1 MLLQFLAALLF
12 VQVPTTSPNA
22 WMADSSATVVVRE
35 IHLNG
40 NRRTKERIILRELD
54 FRPGDTLR
62 TDELSERLEK
72 NRRKVFNTN
81 LFVTVSARIDYLNAR
96 EIDVEFDLRE
106 QWYVLGFPVFQL
118 ADRNFNEWWYD
129 RGRDLS
135 RTIYGVNL
143 RHRNVRGRAEELRLN
158 LETGFAS
165 YVDVSYRIPYLDRKQ
180 KIGLTV
186 GASYQT
192 TKNLAYRTNLDKLVF
207 LRSEQT
213 LRDRVYA
220 NVVLRRR
227 NKFYDFQY
235 LELRYT
241 TQTVADTIARLN
253 PYYFL
258 DSRTRQRFWL
268 LSYTYLYDFRDKAQ
282 YPLRGHVWGANLTQW
297 GLLPTD
303 DVHQTEMTLNY
314 YRFLPLGK
322 RWFVS
327 FVTEAK
333 TSFPAS
339 QPFPQT
345 RGLGYFG
352 DLVRGYERYVVDG
365 QSYAYLR
372 NTLKFQALDRTFFL
386 KPLRKIRQFN
396 TLPLAIYPN
405 VYADVGYADNR
416 FTNRNNSRLANR
428 LLFGGGVGL
437 DFVTWY
443 NVVIRLNYSIN
454 REGQRGFYFT
464 AGREF

>member
-1 MLLQFLAALLF
+1 MLAQLLSALLF
-12 VQVPTTSPNA
+12 FQQPAVSVPT
-22 WMADSSATVVVRE
+22 DSAATVVVRE

-54 FRPGDTLR
+54 FHPGDTL
-62 TDELSERLEK
+62 TTAGLSDRLEK

-81 LFVTVSARIDYLNAR
+81 LFVTAGVRINYLTAR

-106 QWYVLGFPVFQL
+106 QWYILGYPVFQF

-135 RTIYGVNL
+135 RTIYGINL

-165 YVDVSYRIPYLDRKQ
+165 YVDLSYRIPYIDKKQ
-180 KIGLTV
+180 KLGLTV

-192 TKNLAYRTNLDKLVF
+192 TKNLAYRTNADKLIF

-213 LRDRVYA
+213 LRDRFFA
-220 NVVLRRR
+220 NGVLRRR

-258 DSRTRQRFWL
+258 QSRTQQRFWL
-268 LSYTYLYDFRDKAQ
+268 LSYSYAYDFRDKAQ
-282 YPLRGHVWGANLTQW
+282 YPLRGYVLGATASQW
-297 GLLPTD
+297 GLLPGD
-303 DVHQTEMTLNY
+303 DVHQTDLSVAY
-314 YRFLPLGK
+314 ARYLPLGK
-322 RWFVS
+322 RWFTS
-327 FVTEAK
+327 LILRGK
-333 TSFPAS
+333 TSLPQQ
-339 QPFPQT
+339 QPFTQT
-345 RGLGYFG
+345 RGLGYG
-352 DLVRGYERYVVDG
+352 TDLVRGYERYVVDG
-365 QSYAYLR
+365 QSYGLGR
-372 NTLKFQALDRTFFL
+372 STLKFQALDRTFFL
-386 KPLRKIRQFN
+386 KPLRRLRQFN

-405 VYADVGYADNR
+405 VYADLGYVANG
-416 FTNRNNSRLANR
+416 FTERNNSRLANR
-428 LLFGGGVGL
+428 WLFGGGAGL

-443 NVVIRLNYSIN
+443 NVVVRLNYSIN